1 MIVQLTLDPSRR
13 QLRQFGFIALGA
25 FALLGGLILWKGS
38 IFGVAL
44 GSAARPT
51 AYVLWGLGLLSGA
64 FSLLK
69 PAANRPL
76 FVLLGVVTFPIGWVL
91 SHVVLAVLFYGLL
104 TPIAL
109 FFRLIGRDPLT
120 RRWEPEQKSYW
131 VDLPEA
137 FDKKDYFRQF

>member
-1 MIVQLTLDPSRR
+1 MIVQLTLDPSSR

-25 FALLGGLILWKGS
+25 FTLLSGLILWKGS
-38 IFGVAL
+38 VFGVEP

-51 AYVLWGLGLLSGA
+51 AYVLWGLGLVSGA

-76 FVLLGVVTFPIGWVL
+76 FVLLGVVTFPIGWVI
-91 SHVVLAVLFYGLL
+91 SHVALAILFFGLL

-109 FFRLIGRDPLT
+109 FFRLIGRDPLA
-120 RRWEPEQKSYW
+120 RRWEPERESYW
-131 VDLPEA
+131 IDLPES
-137 FDKKDYFRQF
+137 F